1 MTNLYLDI
9 QTTLDDLENIL
20 KSNTG
25 KVGIATYNIIK
36 EFRSK
41 KLDIAMK
48 ILQENQEWERFSIG
62 FYGET
67 NSGKSTIIESL

>member
-9 QTTLDDLENIL
+9 QITLDDLENIL

-25 KVGIATYNIIK
+25 KVGLATYNIIK

-67 NSGKSTIIESL
+67 NS